1 MELYNLSV
9 RKAHEMLINKEI
21 SSVELTSAV
30 LGNIKR
36 LDPKI
41 KAYLTVTEELALE
54 QAHRADIRLN
64 SKENITPLTGIPY
77 AVKDCL
83 STRGIRTTCGSKILD
98 GYVPQYSASVVENLD
113 NSGAVLLGKHNMDE
127 FGMGSSCE
135 NSAFFNTHNPWNL
148 DRVPGGSSGGS
159 AASVSTGL
167 SLFAIGEDTG
177 GSIRM
182 PAGFCN
188 IVGLKPTYGRVSR
201 YGHIALVSSFDC
213 VGPLTQ
219 DVFDCATVLQTIA
232 GKDPKDG
239 HIALVSSFD
248 CVGPL
253 TQDVFDC
260 ATVLQTIAGKDPK
273 DGTSLPD
280 SVPTYTSSLGK
291 SVKGLSLGIPKEYFQ
306 AGMDSGVEKAIQ
318 EAIHVYEKL
327 GMEIRDV
334 SLPHTQAALP
344 VYYLILFAE
353 ASANLARFDGTRFGY
368 SSSKNVESVI
378 DLIIHSRKEGF
389 GEEVKRRIML
399 GAYVLSAGYY
409 DAYYL
414 KAQKVRSL
422 IKDDFKSAFENCD
435 VILAPT
441 CPTTAFKIGEKNQDP
456 LTMYLSD
463 IYVVATN
470 PAGVPALSVPCG
482 FSEGLPV
489 GMQLIGNHLSEELL
503 FQVGYAYQ
511 VETDWHKM
519 RPILN

>member
-1 MELYNLSV
+1 MELSSLSV
-9 RKAHEMLINKEI
+9 RRAHEMLVNKHI

-30 LGNIKR
+30 LANIR
-36 LDPKI
+36 ALDPKI
-41 KAYLTVTEELALE
+41 KAYLTVTEEQALE
-54 QAHRADIRLN
+54 QARRADIRIN
-64 SKENITPLTGIPY
+64 AKENITPLTGIPY
-77 AVKDCL
+77 AVKDCF
-83 STRGIRTTCGSKILD
+83 STRGIRTTCGSKILE
-98 GYVPQYSASVVENLD
+98 GYVPQFSASVVEKLD

-135 NSAFFNTHNPWNL
+135 NSAFFNTHNPWKL

-159 AASVSTGL
+159 AASVSAGL

-188 IVGLKPTYGRVSR
+188 IVGLKPTYGRISR
-201 YGHIALVSSFDC
+201 YGQIALVSSFDC

-219 DVFDCATVLQTIA
+219 DVYDCALVFQMIA
-232 GKDPKDG
+232 GKDPR
-239 HIALVSSFD
+239 
-248 CVGPL
+248 
-253 TQDVFDC
+253 
-260 ATVLQTIAGKDPK
+260 
-273 DGTSLPD
+273 DGTSLPA
-280 SVPTYTSSLGK
+280 SVPAYISSLGK
-291 SVKGLSLGIPKEYFQ
+291 SIKGLRLGIPEEYFQ
-306 AGMDSGVEKAIQ
+306 AGMDGGVEKAIQ
-318 EAIHVYEKL
+318 EAIRVYEKL
-327 GMEIRDV
+327 GMQICEV
-334 SLPHTQAALP
+334 SLPHTLAALP

-353 ASANLARFDGTRFGY
+353 ASSNLARFDGTRFGY
-368 SSSKNVESVI
+368 SSDQNVESVI
-378 DLIIHSRKEGF
+378 DLIIQSRQEGF

-399 GAYVLSAGYY
+399 GTYVLSSGYY

-422 IKDDFKSAFENCD
+422 IKEDFKNAFENCD

-441 CPTTAFKIGEKNQDP
+441 CPTTAFKIGEKKQDP

-470 PAGVPALSVPCG
+470 PAGVPALALPCG

-489 GMQLIGNHLSEELL
+489 GIQLIGNHLSEEIL

-511 VETDWHKM
+511 AETEWHKM
-519 RPILN
+519 RPPII